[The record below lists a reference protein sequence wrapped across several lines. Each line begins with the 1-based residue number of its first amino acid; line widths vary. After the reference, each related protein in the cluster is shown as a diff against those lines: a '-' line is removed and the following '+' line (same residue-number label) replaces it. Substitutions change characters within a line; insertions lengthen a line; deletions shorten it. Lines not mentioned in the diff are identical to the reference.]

1 MIAPIKLALGVVIV
15 WFELIRELIQL
26 SESFAWCIFLPVDR
40 KSQENVI
47 DTQVQLHV

>member
-1 MIAPIKLALGVVIV
+1 MIAPIKLALGFVIV
-15 WFELIRELIQL
+15 FELIRELIQL

-47 DTQVQLHV
+47 DTQVQLRV